1 MKTNTV
7 CLFLFGSL
15 LSISGMAQ
23 PGKDSTQVKRNYTI
37 DEVVVTGTRN
47 ETDIRH
53 LPMTISVVGRQLR
66 GEKRNVSICGRPEND

>member
-47 ETDIRH
+47 RRIFVTFHDYFSSRKA
-53 LPMTISVVGRQLR
+53 TNR
-66 GEKRNVSICGRPEND
+66 EKI

>member
-23 PGKDSTQVKRNYTI
+23 PGKEHTSQKKLYY
-37 DEVVVTGTRN
+37 
-47 ETDIRH
+47 
-53 LPMTISVVGRQLR
+53 
-66 GEKRNVSICGRPEND
+66 

>member
-23 PGKDSTQVKRNYTI
+23 PGKDSTKKLYYRRSRSYRNTERDGYSSPSHDYFSSRKATN
-37 DEVVVTGTRN
+37 R
-47 ETDIRH
+47 
-53 LPMTISVVGRQLR
+53 
-66 GEKRNVSICGRPEND
+66 EKI

>member
-37 DEVVVTGTRN
+37 DEVVVPEHGTRRIFV
-47 ETDIRH
+47 TF
-53 LPMTISVVGRQLR
+53 P
-66 GEKRNVSICGRPEND
+66 

>member
-37 DEVVVTGTRN
+37 DEVVVTGTTERDGYSSPSHDYFSSRKATN
-47 ETDIRH
+47 R
-53 LPMTISVVGRQLR
+53 
-66 GEKRNVSICGRPEND
+66 EKI

>member
-23 PGKDSTQVKRNYTI
+23 PGKDSTQVKKKLYYRRSRSYRNTERDGYSSPSHDYFSSRKATN
-37 DEVVVTGTRN
+37 R
-47 ETDIRH
+47 
-53 LPMTISVVGRQLR
+53 
-66 GEKRNVSICGRPEND
+66 EKI